1 MKKIF
6 NIIFII
12 LIVSFCIA
20 CSNDVVK
27 NPDEFLKEKEALPW
41 LPALSDICNIKGKE
55 GVVFVANNGYS
66 ICFFNIE
73 KKRIDTLISKTLS
86 RVSDFCYNSNN
97 EIIWMQ
103 LDDKDLNLWNSKIG
117 SEVACPFVK
126 HYDEQIVWLCGG
138 NHPFFSCGDIVYTGF
153 IPIKSLTGEFKDY
166 AKFRAKSNL
175 IAAWD
180 VSNTDSVKCVSLFGE
195 RPSDQPKEMFID
207 DSYSVAFNIDDSTIT
222 AGTELSQNVIVM
234 TMTGEKIKEKK
245 LTSKFYVQ
253 PEKRDF
259 SQETSATEKIKYWEN
274 NMLFREL
281 YYDKYR
287 KLYYRVLDMGTCSN
301 KESFMKQKSDW
312 VLIVADSELNKKYE
326 VFFDGDDYRAVIFIG
341 KEGVYVRTTKN
352 KTMDLF
358 VFD

>member
-20 CSNDVVK
+20 CNDDVVK

-66 ICFFNIE
+66 ICFFDIE

-97 EIIWMQ
+97 ETIWMQ

-117 SEVACPFVK
+117 LEVACPFVK
-126 HYDEQIVWLCGG
+126 HYEEQIVWLCGG

-207 DSYSVAFNIDDSTIT
+207 DSYTVAFNVEDSIII

-259 SQETSATEKIKYWEN
+259 SQENSATEKMKYWEN

>member
-66 ICFFNIE
+66 ICFFDIE

-86 RVSDFCYNSNN
+86 RVSNFCYNSNN
-97 EIIWMQ
+97 ETIWMQ

-153 IPIKSLTGEFKDY
+153 IPIKSLTSEFKDY

-207 DSYSVAFNIDDSTIT
+207 DSYTVAFNVEDSIII

-259 SQETSATEKIKYWEN
+259 SQEYSATEKIKYWEN

-287 KLYYRVLDMGTCSN
+287 KLYYRVLDMGTCRN

-326 VFFDGDDYRAVIFIG
+326 VFFDGDDYRTVIFIG

>member
-1 MKKIF
+1 
-6 NIIFII
+6 
-12 LIVSFCIA
+12 
-20 CSNDVVK
+20 
-27 NPDEFLKEKEALPW
+27 
-41 LPALSDICNIKGKE
+41 
-55 GVVFVANNGYS
+55 
-66 ICFFNIE
+66 
-73 KKRIDTLISKTLS
+73 
-86 RVSDFCYNSNN
+86 
-97 EIIWMQ
+97 MQ

-126 HYDEQIVWLCGG
+126 HYEEQIVWLCGG

-153 IPIKSLTGEFKDY
+153 IPIKSLTAEFKDY

-175 IAAWD
+175 IAVWD

-207 DSYSVAFNIDDSTIT
+207 DSYTVAFNAEDSIII

-245 LTSKFYVQ
+245 FTSKFYTK

-259 SQETSATEKIKYWEN
+259 SQENSTTEKIKYWEN
-274 NMLFREL
+274 NMLFRRL
-281 YYDKYR
+281 YYDKHR
-287 KLYYRVLDMGTCSN
+287 KLYYRVLDMGICRN

>member
-66 ICFFNIE
+66 ICFFDIE

-86 RVSDFCYNSNN
+86 RVSNFCYNSNN
-97 EIIWMQ
+97 ETIWMQ

-126 HYDEQIVWLCGG
+126 HYEEQIVWLCGG

-180 VSNTDSVKCVSLFGE
+180 VSNTDNVKCLGVFGE

-207 DSYSVAFNIDDSTIT
+207 DSYTVAFNVEDSIII

-245 LTSKFYVQ
+245 LTSKFYTK

-259 SQETSATEKIKYWEN
+259 SQEYSATEKIKYWEN
-274 NMLFREL
+274 NMLFRSL

-287 KLYYRVLDMGTCSN
+287 KLYYRVLDMGTCRN

>member
-66 ICFFNIE
+66 ICFFDIE

-86 RVSDFCYNSNN
+86 RVSNFCYNSNN
-97 EIIWMQ
+97 ETIWMQ

-126 HYDEQIVWLCGG
+126 HYEEQIVWLCGG

-207 DSYSVAFNIDDSTIT
+207 DSYTVAFNVEDSIII

-245 LTSKFYVQ
+245 LTSKFYTK

-259 SQETSATEKIKYWEN
+259 SQEYSATEKIKYWEN
-274 NMLFREL
+274 NMLFRSL

-287 KLYYRVLDMGTCSN
+287 KLYYRVLDMGTCRN

-312 VLIVADSELNKKYE
+312 GLIVADSELNKKYE

>member
-66 ICFFNIE
+66 ICFFDIE

-97 EIIWMQ
+97 ETIWMQ

-126 HYDEQIVWLCGG
+126 HYEEQIVWLCGG
-138 NHPFFSCGDIVYTGF
+138 NHPFFSCGNIVYTGF

-207 DSYSVAFNIDDSTIT
+207 DSYTVAFNVEDSIII

-259 SQETSATEKIKYWEN
+259 SQEYSATEKIKYWEN

-287 KLYYRVLDMGTCSN
+287 KLYYRVLDMGTCRN

-326 VFFDGDDYRAVIFIG
+326 VFFDGNDYRAVIFIG

>member
-1 MKKIF
+1 MKNIF
-6 NIIFII
+6 NIIFVVA
-12 LIVSFCIA
+12 IVIFCAA

-66 ICFFNIE
+66 ICFFDIE

-86 RVSDFCYNSNN
+86 RVSNFCYNSNN
-97 EIIWMQ
+97 ETIWMQ

-126 HYDEQIVWLCGG
+126 HYEEQIVWLCGG

-153 IPIKSLTGEFKDY
+153 IPIKSLTAEFKDY

-207 DSYSVAFNIDDSTIT
+207 DSYTAAFNVEDSIII
-222 AGTELSQNVIVM
+222 AGTELSQNVVVM
-234 TMTGEKIKEKK
+234 TMMGEKIKEKK

-259 SQETSATEKIKYWEN
+259 SQENSATEKIKYWEN
-274 NMLFREL
+274 NMLFRGL
-281 YYDKYR
+281 YYDKHR
-287 KLYYRVLDMGTCSN
+287 KLYYRVLDIGKRSDDET
-301 KESFMKQKSDW
+301 FMKQKSDW
-312 VLIVADSELNKKYE
+312 ALIVADSELDKKYE
-326 VFFDGDDYRAVIFIG
+326 VIFDGDNYRPVIFIG
-341 KEGVYVRTTKN
+341 KKGVYVRTTKN

>member
-66 ICFFNIE
+66 ICFFDIE

-86 RVSDFCYNSNN
+86 RVSNFCYNSNN
-97 EIIWMQ
+97 ETIWMQ

-126 HYDEQIVWLCGG
+126 HYEEQIVWLCGG
-138 NHPFFSCGDIVYTGF
+138 NHPFFSCGNIVYTGF

-207 DSYSVAFNIDDSTIT
+207 DSYTVAFNVEDSIIM

-245 LTSKFYVQ
+245 LTSKFYTK

-259 SQETSATEKIKYWEN
+259 SQEYSATEKIKYWEN
-274 NMLFREL
+274 NMLFRSL

-287 KLYYRVLDMGTCSN
+287 KLYYRVLDMGTCRN

>member
-66 ICFFNIE
+66 ICFFDIE

-86 RVSDFCYNSNN
+86 RVSHFCYNSNN
-97 EIIWMQ
+97 ETIWMQ

-153 IPIKSLTGEFKDY
+153 IPIKSLTSEFKDY

-195 RPSDQPKEMFID
+195 RSSDQPKEMFID
-207 DSYSVAFNIDDSTIT
+207 DSYTVAFNVEDSIII

-259 SQETSATEKIKYWEN
+259 SQEYSATEKIKYWEN

-287 KLYYRVLDMGTCSN
+287 KLYYRVLDMGTCRN

>member
-12 LIVSFCIA
+12 LIVSFCVA

-66 ICFFNIE
+66 ICFFDIE

-86 RVSDFCYNSNN
+86 RVSHFCYNSNN
-97 EIIWMQ
+97 ETIWMQ

-126 HYDEQIVWLCGG
+126 HYEEQIVWLCGG

-207 DSYSVAFNIDDSTIT
+207 DSYTVAFNVEDSIII

-245 LTSKFYVQ
+245 LTSKFYTK

-259 SQETSATEKIKYWEN
+259 SQEYSATEKIKYWEN
-274 NMLFREL
+274 NMLFRSL

-287 KLYYRVLDMGTCSN
+287 KLYYRVLDMGTCRN

-312 VLIVADSELNKKYE
+312 GLIVADSELNKKYE
-326 VFFDGDDYRAVIFIG
+326 VFF
-341 KEGVYVRTTKN
+341 
-352 KTMDLF
+352 
-358 VFD
+358 

>member
-20 CSNDVVK
+20 CNDDVVK

-66 ICFFNIE
+66 ICFFDIE

-86 RVSDFCYNSNN
+86 RVRDFCYNSNN
-97 EIIWMQ
+97 ETIWMQ

-117 SEVACPFVK
+117 LEVACPFVK
-126 HYDEQIVWLCGG
+126 HYEEQIVWLCGG

-207 DSYSVAFNIDDSTIT
+207 DSYTVAFNVEDSIII

-259 SQETSATEKIKYWEN
+259 SQEYSATEKIKYWEN
-274 NMLFREL
+274 NMLFRSL

-287 KLYYRVLDMGTCSN
+287 KLYYRVLDMGTCRN